1 MATLIAIAVVE
12 QDDRFVIGQRSP
24 GVPLAG
30 LWEFPGGK
38 VEPGESAEQ
47 AAIRECRE
55 EAGIEV
61 QVLGEYPPQ
70 NQQYEHGRVELR
82 FFRCRP
88 LLADALPMMPFRWVQ
103 RQDLKEYDFPEGN
116 RHMLSL
122 LLQTKD
128 A

>member
-1 MATLIAIAVVE
+1 MAKLIAIAVVE
-12 QDDRFVIGQRSP
+12 QGDRILIGQRP
-24 GVPLAG
+24 AGVPLAG

-38 VEPGESAEQ
+38 VEREESPAQ

-61 QVLGEYPPQ
+61 EVLSEYPPQ
-70 NQQYEHGRVELR
+70 EQQYDHGRVDLR

-88 LLADALPMMPFRWVQ
+88 QSANALPTAPFRWVQ
-103 RQDLKEYDFPEGN
+103 RRDLKEFDFPEGN
-116 RHMLSL
+116 QYVLSL
-122 LLQTKD
+122 LQAND

>member
-1 MATLIAIAVVE
+1 MATLIAIAIVE
-12 QDDRFVIGQRSP
+12 HDDKFLIGQRPP

-38 VEPGESAEQ
+38 VEAGETPQ
-47 AAIRECRE
+47 HAAIRECRE

-70 NQQYEHGRVELR
+70 VQQYDHGRVELR
-82 FFRCRP
+82 FFRCAP
-88 LLADALPMMPFRWVQ
+88 LQADVLPAAPFRWVR
-103 RQDLKEYDFPEGN
+103 RQDLKDYDFPEGN
-116 RHMLSL
+116 RHVLSL
-122 LLQTKD
+122 LQGPV